1 MKCAFAIAAHPDDIE
16 FMMAG
21 TLLLLKAAGYET
33 HYMNIS
39 SGNCGSTRH
48 DAPTIR
54 EMRLKEAQEAAN
66 ILGAHFHAPFSND
79 MEIMYDLGT
88 LRRVSGILREV
99 KPVILLTHGP
109 ADYMEDHTNTCR
121 LAVSAAFSRTMRN
134 FSTTPP
140 LPADDHDVT
149 IYHALPYSLTDNLR
163 RVIVPGAFVNTASV
177 HATKLEAL
185 RAHKSQQDWL
195 DISQKL
201 NSYLQTMEEMSLRVG
216 AMSDKFT
223 HAEGWRRHLHN
234 GFGSRDADPLQDLG
248 HHYLINERYERNL
261 HKGLETFDRQ

>member
-1 MKCAFAIAAHPDDIE
+1 VKCAFAIAAHPDDIE

-21 TLLLLKAAGYET
+21 TLLLLKEAGYET

-39 SGNCGSTRH
+39 SGNCGSTDH

-54 EMRLKEAQEAAN
+54 AMRLKEAREAAN

-79 MEIMYDLGT
+79 MEIMYDLDT
-88 LRRVSGILREV
+88 LRRVSAIFREV
-99 KPVILLTHGP
+99 KPNILLTHGA

-121 LAVSAAFSRTMRN
+121 LAVSAAFSRSMRN
-134 FSTTPP
+134 FTTTPP
-140 LPADDHDVT
+140 VPADDYDVT

-185 RAHKSQQDWL
+185 RAHKSQQRWL
-195 DISQKL
+195 DVSQKL
-201 NSYLQTMEEMSLRVG
+201 NSYLKTMEEMSHTVG
-216 AMSDKFT
+216 AMSHKFT

-234 GFGSRDADPLQDLG
+234 GFSAPDADPLQELG
-248 HHYLINERYERNL
+248 NNYLINEQYERNL
-261 HKGLETFDRQ
+261 HSGLETPGSE